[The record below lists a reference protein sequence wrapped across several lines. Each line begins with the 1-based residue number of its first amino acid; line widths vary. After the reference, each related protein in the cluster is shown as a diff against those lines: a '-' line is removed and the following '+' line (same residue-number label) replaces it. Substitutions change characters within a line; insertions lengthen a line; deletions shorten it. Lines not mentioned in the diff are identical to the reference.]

1 MNQKL
6 EKLIA
11 EIAPDMIDDSFLK
24 GDVTDHMV
32 DQIIA
37 IRQLQ
42 QLFPSLT
49 YSRRG
54 HSDHKK
60 HDIKLF
66 LSKKFIMTLSCG
78 SNLTLGRIYTD
89 YVSDTDSEKALV
101 MEGNGTDPEP
111 STLFS
116 KYRKREKW
124 QQKYYKCYNSIAT
137 MKEEIIHIIDVAIS
151 FGVDQNS
158 FFVYLL

>member
-1 MNQKL
+1 MNPKL

-11 EIAPDMIDDSFLK
+11 EITPDTIDDSFLT

-54 HSDHKK
+54 QSEHK
-60 HDIKLF
+60 
-66 LSKKFIMTLSCG
+66 
-78 SNLTLGRIYTD
+78 NLA
-89 YVSDTDSEKALV
+89 K
-101 MEGNGTDPEP
+101 
-111 STLFS
+111 STF
-116 KYRKREKW
+116 
-124 QQKYYKCYNSIAT
+124 
-137 MKEEIIHIIDVAIS
+137 
-151 FGVDQNS
+151 
-158 FFVYLL
+158 

>member
-1 MNQKL
+1 MNPKL

-11 EIAPDMIDDSFLK
+11 EIAPDTIDDSFLT

-54 HSDHKK
+54 QSEHKK
-60 HDIKLF
+60 QDIKLF
-66 LSKKFIMTLSCG
+66 LSKNYILTLSCG
-78 SNLTLGRIYTD
+78 SNLSLGRIYTD
-89 YVSDTDSEKALV
+89 YVSDKDSEKALV
-101 MEGNGTDPEP
+101 MEGNGADPEP

-116 KYRKREKW
+116 KYRKH
-124 QQKYYKCYNSIAT
+124 QTY
-137 MKEEIIHIIDVAIS
+137 
-151 FGVDQNS
+151 F
-158 FFVYLL
+158 

>member
-1 MNQKL
+1 MNPKL

-11 EIAPDMIDDSFLK
+11 EITPDTIDDSFLT

-54 HSDHKK
+54 QSEHKK
-60 HDIKLF
+60 QDIK
-66 LSKKFIMTLSCG
+66 
-78 SNLTLGRIYTD
+78 
-89 YVSDTDSEKALV
+89 V
-101 MEGNGTDPEP
+101 
-111 STLFS
+111 
-116 KYRKREKW
+116 
-124 QQKYYKCYNSIAT
+124 
-137 MKEEIIHIIDVAIS
+137 
-151 FGVDQNS
+151 
-158 FFVYLL
+158 